1 MSTGTMMFY
10 GGIAGTAVF
19 LLLFLICLRVF
30 AAQRKKL
37 AASIEREQAGESEQN
52 SKQKENNEIR

>member
-1 MSTGTMMFY
+1 MFY